1 LTETARDPGPPP
13 VPSLGPDAGRPGPS
27 ARTGLVGLAGAAAL
41 LQGLIQA
48 EAFTSNPNV
57 LRPSS
62 DARVVWERAGEIA
75 SGAFVADM
83 PFDTAPLPLWVAAA
97 VRAVGGSVV
106 ALGVLQSL
114 LFVAA
119 VVLVAEVG
127 RALVARVVE
136 GATERDAWAAGLVAG
151 ALFMLTEDAAAVT
164 SRVLG
169 GSLQLVLGA
178 LWLALALRVSASAA
192 AGRARLAAFGAVT
205 GLLALAFPPALA
217 LVPVA
222 MWAARG
228 ARLAGALT
236 VAAAAA
242 LAISPATLHN
252 WRASGELVPISS
264 QAGLTFYHG
273 NNPSADGRIAPVDVV
288 NSKDEQ
294 ARDSLARARE
304 VLGPDAGW
312 SDASRHWLGRGL
324 DWWAEAPADAFG
336 VALTKL
342 WYALS
347 ARNYGDVVQARR
359 ERDDGTAARLWL
371 APVPVAWLLFPALA
385 AAGALAFGC
394 RRRLARAVPVLALG
408 TIPVLVCVVFFY
420 TPRYRLPAVPA
431 LAVLAAVAL
440 VRARVGGPRA
450 AALVGVAAALGLAS
464 GPLNRAIGFDDD
476 PGGAFA
482 RLYAEQMAQASGQ
495 LGWHE
500 RGAAYLAALLEDEPD
515 DVDLRARLATLHWL
529 LLGDAAEAQRIL
541 EAAPPG
547 ARTSRELIAARAR
560 LLATAEDPGVADG
573 EAALALV
580 EELAR
585 RQGGVDPGLMELRAA
600 ALARAGRFPEA
611 AAEMERAI
619 EQLPADSPA
628 RDAWRGLAARYSANE
643 PLIRRVPE

>member
-1 LTETARDPGPPP
+1 MNEAAPDRAPDAALAGGPTAGSAAAGDAGPD
-13 VPSLGPDAGRPGPS
+13 LGPGEGRARTL

-75 SGAFVADM
+75 NGALVADM

-97 VRAVGGSVV
+97 VRTVGGSLV

-114 LFVAA
+114 MFVAA

-136 GATERDAWAAGLVAG
+136 GATEREARAAGLVAG

-192 AGRARLAAFGAVT
+192 AVGPARLAALGAVT

-222 MWAARG
+222 MWTARH
-228 ARLAGALT
+228 ARLAGALF

-324 DWWAEAPADAFG
+324 DWWAEAPASAFG

-347 ARNYGDVVQARR
+347 ARNYGDVHQARR

-371 APVPVAWLLFPALA
+371 APVPVAWLVFPALA

-394 RRRLARAVPVLALG
+394 RRRLARVVPVLALG
-408 TIPVLVCVVFFY
+408 AAPVLVCVVFFY

-464 GPLNRAIGFDDD
+464 GPLNRAVGFDDD

-500 RGAAYLAALLEDEPD
+500 RGAAYLAALLEEEPD
-515 DVDLRARLATLHWL
+515 DVDVRARLATLHWL
-529 LLGDAAEAQRIL
+529 LLGDAAEA
-541 EAAPPG
+541 
-547 ARTSRELIAARAR
+547 
-560 LLATAEDPGVADG
+560 
-573 EAALALV
+573 
-580 EELAR
+580 R
-585 RQGGVDPGLMELRAA
+585 RMYMRSD
-600 ALARAGRFPEA
+600 
-611 AAEMERAI
+611 
-619 EQLPADSPA
+619 
-628 RDAWRGLAARYSANE
+628 
-643 PLIRRVPE
+643 